1 MQRIGPITKPADSL
15 DETAR
20 KVANAPALQAYL
32 HGLSRSG
39 RSKLRS
45 RLLTR
50 GYTPEQVAVIVPQ
63 AAGGR
68 PRVAAREGPFEAL
81 SGPVKSA
88 IADALGLE
96 AFPTAFE
103 DWNDAET
110 ASVAAD
116 AVVGHYDSPSSA
128 ATKLTLLRNGLKA
141 LGIPEAVWRA
151 TLRPEIT
158 TAHNVRSAE
167 RRAERAAEGLTV
179 PAPFQRITDLR
190 DRVEGYLA
198 AVPQAD
204 RFPDGQAA
212 ADLLVVLSARPGEA
226 ETLTIGERGGVRGA
240 LKKRGVEHTYNI
252 VSALGPDTAADLLGL
267 WQRTPLRART
277 AAMNQLSALVRAWGI
292 QKRDL
297 RAIGAHLAERAAVL
311 AGAVANPVEGRD
323 VQRAALRH
331 AEPARRE
338 AVDHYARVNDPVA
351 QLCAE
356 LAELSVE
363 DLARVRAIV
372 DHAKA

>member
-50 GYTPEQVAVIVPQ
+50 GYAPEQVAVIIPQ
-63 AAGGR
+63 ATGGR

-151 TLRPEIT
+151 TLRPDIT
-158 TAHNVRSAE
+158 RAHNARNAE

-198 AVPQAD
+198 AAATA
-204 RFPDGQAA
+204 PDGQAA

-240 LKKRGVEHTYNI
+240 LKKRGVERTYNI